1 MKYRISAVDKD
12 ATLKTVV
19 DEISEKDYKT
29 IMSNIRRLQVSMLS
43 KDYYVIVRDNIKE
56 LLAFLPTIEMMNK
69 YSIDTINRYTY
80 NVLGTFYAWIEY
92 YESHYKKI
100 FEPFKKKYYDENF
113 EYRMMYNLRI
123 YITHCEMAITQIEF
137 WPGKSEIY
145 IYIEPEILLQNS
157 SRLQKNIIKDLQQMY
172 DDNKKIDLY
181 DLMVRFE
188 KIFTSMHK
196 ELLKALEPELKKVL
210 NDLNPYLQF
219 TSEGK
224 IKSCYIYEKETDK
237 CVYSLTTF
245 IETFINKMCNPY

>member
-123 YITHCEMAITQIEF
+123 YMTHCEMAITQIEF

>member
-1 MKYRISAVDKD
+1 MKYIISAVDKD

-29 IMSNIRRLQVSMLS
+29 IMSNIKRLQVSMLS

-56 LLAFLPTIEMMNK
+56 LLAFLPTVEMMNK

-100 FEPFKKKYYDENF
+100 FEPFKKKYYDKNF

-123 YITHCEMAITQIEF
+123 YMTHCEMAITQIEIC
-137 WPGKSEIY
+137 PGKSEKY

-188 KIFTSMHK
+188 QIFTSMHK

-245 IETFINKMCNPY
+245 IGTFINKMCNPY

>member
-145 IYIEPEILLQNS
+145 ILNRKFYYKILVDYKKILLRICN
-157 SRLQKNIIKDLQQMY
+157 KCMMIIKKL
-172 DDNKKIDLY
+172 
-181 DLMVRFE
+181 
-188 KIFTSMHK
+188 
-196 ELLKALEPELKKVL
+196 
-210 NDLNPYLQF
+210 
-219 TSEGK
+219 
-224 IKSCYIYEKETDK
+224 IYM
-237 CVYSLTTF
+237 
-245 IETFINKMCNPY
+245 IWW

>member
-19 DEISEKDYKT
+19 DEISEKNYKT
-29 IMSNIRRLQVSMLS
+29 IMSNIRRFQVSMLS

-123 YITHCEMAITQIEF
+123 YMTHCEMAITQIEF
-137 WPGKSEIY
+137 WPGKSEIK

-188 KIFTSMHK
+188 KIFTSMYK